1 MAKKKTD
8 EVVEEVQ
15 PTESKNEN
23 KIETPKTDNVVE
35 EGGDMKVKLPKMP
48 KQFVNKDDNEPA
60 KVDLRKK
67 PEVVEEEVTKVNL
80 DEPKDEVEEKP
91 VEEVKEEV
99 QEETPVLEEVVEEEP
114 KAKTEEEVK
123 QEVEEEVEKLQENV
137 EEAVQEAQE
146 TGQQLPENIQKV
158 VEFMN
163 ETGGSL
169 EDYVK
174 LNQDFSKYDDNT
186 LLREYFKQTKPHLTD
201 DEVSFVMEDL
211 YSWDDETDD
220 AKDIRRKKLALKEQV
235 ANAKSHLDGLKSRYY
250 EEIKAGVKLTPDQKK
265 AIDFFNRYNEASEE
279 NQKIV
284 EEQRNVFTSKTEKL
298 FNDDFKGFEYKV
310 GDKKYRF
317 NVKDAAKVK
326 DIQSDINNFVGKFL
340 DKKQQLMDPQGYH
353 KALFTANNPDA
364 IANHFYEQGK
374 ADAIK
379 ESMAKAKNVNMS
391 PNMTHTNSIQSGGTK
406 FKVISGDDSSK
417 LRVKINKIN

>member
-80 DEPKDEVEEKP
+80 DEPKNEVEEKP

-99 QEETPVLEEVVEEEP
+99 QEETPVLEEIIEEEP

-158 VEFMN
+158 VEFIN

-174 LNQDFSKYDDNT
+174 LNQDFSNYDDNT

-298 FNDDFKGFEYKV
+298 FNDDFKGFEYNV

-326 DIQSDINNFVGKFL
+326 NNQSDINNFVGKFL

-406 FKVISGDDSSK
+406 FRVISGDDSSK

>member
-80 DEPKDEVEEKP
+80 DEPKNEVEEKP

-99 QEETPVLEEVVEEEP
+99 QEETPVLEEIIEEEP

-158 VEFMN
+158 VEFIN

-174 LNQDFSKYDDNT
+174 LNQDFSNYDDNT

-279 NQKIV
+279 NQKVV

-298 FNDDFKGFEYKV
+298 FNDDFKGFEYNV

-326 DIQSDINNFVGKFL
+326 NNQSDINNFVGKFL

-406 FKVISGDDSSK
+406 FRVISGDDSSK